1 MPFLS
6 RVPGVGWALK
16 NIKIPQRLDERLLEE
31 RDDPGRVRVTRHATR
46 PLWRRHRARELAT
59 VYSPMNTRVVDKD
72 VEEHDEEGR
81 YLLVQDDPVQHL
93 LQDRLGQCD
102 TTSAG
107 GNDSPLDSCF
117 GHLGADEMSLI
128 VKHLPD
134 GVLVF
139 ALVCTTFRIAVQ
151 RCTGSRQMWS
161 TVAHVSCIMCR
172 NHACV

>member
-1 MPFLS
+1 
-6 RVPGVGWALK
+6 
-16 NIKIPQRLDERLLEE
+16 
-31 RDDPGRVRVTRHATR
+31 
-46 PLWRRHRARELAT
+46 
-59 VYSPMNTRVVDKD
+59 MNTRVVDKD

-117 GHLGADEMSLI
+117 GRLGADEMSLI

-151 RCTGSRQMWS
+151 RCTGCRQMWS